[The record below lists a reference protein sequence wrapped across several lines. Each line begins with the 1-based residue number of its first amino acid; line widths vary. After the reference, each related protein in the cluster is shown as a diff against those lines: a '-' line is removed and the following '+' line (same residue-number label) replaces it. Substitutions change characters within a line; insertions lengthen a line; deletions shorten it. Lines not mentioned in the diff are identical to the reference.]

1 MCWVRFEWTIFCQSH
16 KIFSGSKT
24 LLVNQ
29 PCRKLTLRKDDLQK
43 VAWGWPILVRA
54 YLYMYTHLIFCWHPL
69 LTPFRQPCRCR
80 LFLGE
85 KTEGNG
91 PTASVF
97 WCTSV
102 WARRGITFPIP
113 TLRLRMLGLSEKPAG
128 APSGGGL
135 TAGANVKIT
144 GGNYKVPW
152 EETHGGKL
160 WKRVIFFCCK
170 IQNMYTDKLR
180 R

>member
-1 MCWVRFEWTIFCQSH
+1 MHTSTCIHTSFFVGTPRSPPFASPVDVVFFWEKKQRATAQRHRFFGAPRFGHEG
-16 KIFSGSKT
+16 GS
-24 LLVNQ
+24 LSPFQ
-29 PCRKLTLRKDDLQK
+29 PYVDR
-43 VAWGWPILVRA
+43 
-54 YLYMYTHLIFCWHPL
+54 F
-69 LTPFRQPCRCR
+69 
-80 LFLGE
+80 
-85 KTEGNG
+85 
-91 PTASVF
+91 
-97 WCTSV
+97 
-102 WARRGITFPIP
+102 
-113 TLRLRMLGLSEKPAG
+113 RMLGLSEKPAG